1 MQRRRHR
8 TRCVSAATTSSQK
21 CIRSCGGHHVV
32 PQLWLVWLR
41 ARFLAAG
48 VPARPRVRVGPS
60 SGAAYPAFD
69 ANLTRQQERPAA
81 IKCAWVATWLLQKRC
96 ASSERPRSPHN
107 ATLRVLLQR
116 KRGLRPGPEISAVRG
131 ACKHRPP
138 RWCVCVVCLT
148 CPHCVLFCYP
158 SLAVRWYR
166 LEKAKDR
173 DTQTKTERDFV

>member
-1 MQRRRHR
+1 VPPPRRRR
-8 TRCVSAATTSSQK
+8 SESVLVVGITWCRSSGLFGCALVSW
-21 CIRSCGGHHVV
+21 R
-32 PQLWLVWLR
+32 R
-41 ARFLAAG
+41 AICAPTCA
-48 VPARPRVRVGPS
+48 RVRVGPS

-131 ACKHRPP
+131 ASKHRPP

-158 SLAVRWYR
+158 SLEVRWYR